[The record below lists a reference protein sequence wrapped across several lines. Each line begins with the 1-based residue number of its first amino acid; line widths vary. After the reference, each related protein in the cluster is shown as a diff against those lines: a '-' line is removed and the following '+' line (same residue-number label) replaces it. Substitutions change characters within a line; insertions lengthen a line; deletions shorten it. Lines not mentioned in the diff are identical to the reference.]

1 MPRQSRKSSNTGIY
15 HVMRRPENRPLIY
28 PQLGRE
34 VFGYIGGCYY
44 DMFVASGINK
54 QLQELIRYNRTYY
67 PIIYPLF

>member
-1 MPRQSRKSSNTGIY
+1 MGA
-15 HVMRRPENRPLIY
+15 
-28 PQLGRE
+28 QLGRE